1 MDWSGSNFV
10 GGAQIGTGSVV
21 GCKSVTSSQF
31 GRNQIIA
38 GTPAKVLR
46 ENIIWSRDSTRDF
59 DHASFEE
66 CIDKM
71 ALEYL

>member
-1 MDWSGSNFV
+1 MDWSRRYFL
-10 GGAQIGTGSVV
+10 GGA
-21 GCKSVTSSQF
+21 
-31 GRNQIIA
+31 A
-38 GTPAKVLR
+38 PAKVVR

-59 DHASFEE
+59 DHAFFEE